1 LTCVSLY
8 DTLRLVISI
17 NLEDA
22 RPLEEQV
29 IAALRL
35 AIVRGE
41 IHTGDALPSARQLGG
56 DLGIHWNT
64 VARAYRRLNHEGL
77 IAVRHGRKAVVTGR
91 VNGSADAARAS
102 LRTDLVE
109 ALTLGRSK
117 GLSRR
122 DLTEVFR
129 DALAHLQERKT

>member
-1 LTCVSLY
+1 
-8 DTLRLVISI
+8 VISI
-17 NLEDA
+17 DLNDA

-41 IHTGDALPSARQLGG
+41 IQTGDALPSARQLAG

-64 VARAYRRLNHEGL
+64 VARAYRRLNREGL
-77 IAVRHGRKAVVTGR
+77 IAVRHGRKAIVTGR
-91 VNGSADAARAS
+91 TNGSSEKAKAS
-102 LRTDLVE
+102 LHADLVE
-109 ALTLGRSK
+109 ALTLGRSQ

-122 DLTEVFR
+122 DLTEVFK
-129 DALAHLQERKT
+129 DALAQLQERKSS

>member
-1 LTCVSLY
+1 M
-8 DTLRLVISI
+8 ISI

-41 IHTGDALPSARQLGG
+41 IQAGGALPSARQLAG

-77 IAVRHGRKAVVTGR
+77 IAVRHGRKAVVTER
-91 VNGSADAARAS
+91 ASGSPPAAARAS
-102 LRTDLVE
+102 LRADLVE
-109 ALTLGRSK
+109 AWTLGRSQ

-122 DLTEVFR
+122 DLTEVFK
-129 DALAHLQERKT
+129 DALTHLQERKS

>member
-1 LTCVSLY
+1 
-8 DTLRLVISI
+8 VISI
-17 NLEDA
+17 NLDDA

-41 IHTGDALPSARQLGG
+41 IPSGGALPSARQLAG

-64 VARAYRRLNHEGL
+64 VARAYRRLNREGI
-77 IAVRHGRKAVVTGR
+77 IAVRPGRKAIVTGKA
-91 VNGSADAARAS
+91 NGSSEAVKSS
-102 LRTDLVE
+102 LRADLVE
-109 ALTLGRSK
+109 ALTLGRSQ

-122 DLTEVFR
+122 DLSEVFR
-129 DALAHLQERKT
+129 DALADLQERKS

>member
-1 LTCVSLY
+1 M
-8 DTLRLVISI
+8 ISI
-17 NLEDA
+17 NLDDA

-41 IHTGDALPSARQLGG
+41 IQTGGALPSARQLAG

-91 VNGSADAARAS
+91 ANGSPDAARAS
-102 LRTDLVE
+102 LRDDLVE
-109 ALTLGRSK
+109 ALTLGRSQ

-122 DLTEVFR
+122 DLTEVFK
-129 DALAHLQERKT
+129 DALAHLQERKS